1 MRLLL
6 IDNYDSFTYNLFQL
20 LAGATGEAPVVVRN
34 DAVPLAEL
42 GRGEFDGVVI
52 SPGPGRPD
60 RRADFG
66 ACREVILGAEVP
78 VLGVCLGHQGIATA
92 FGGGVVRAEPVHGR
106 ATWISQAGAPMFAGL
121 PERFRAVRYHSLVVA
136 EPLPDCLRATA
147 WSEDGAVMAL
157 SHRERPIWGMQF
169 HPESAGTE
177 LGGAMIES
185 FVRLVGE
192 RGVRPRRAAA
202 AGSGPADT
210 SAVTDPPTH
219 RLVVRSLP
227 HQPDPAATFRRL
239 FGGEPYAFWI
249 DREASGDAPA
259 PGLSIMGAAGGPG
272 AEVLTYEVGS
282 GTVSALAPA
291 SGRVERIEGTIFE
304 ALRRR
309 LGERRTPADHPL
321 APAAGYVGYLGYEL
335 KADLGSPGR
344 HSAATP
350 DACLIY
356 SPRLVVFDHRSGET
370 HAVRVV
376 GPGED
381 LASAEAEAESMRREL
396 AAVTEPDASALP
408 RGDRPLHFAL
418 DRERYLGAIAE
429 AQRHLRAGDSYEL
442 CLTNRIAVETGE
454 QVDPLGL
461 YLRLRRK
468 SPAPQAA
475 YLRLGEAAV
484 LSASPERFL
493 RIDPDGLV
501 ETSPIKGTRPRG
513 ADPEADRALREEL
526 LSSDKEQAENL
537 MIVDVLRNDLGRVC
551 EIGSVE
557 VERLREVQSFAQ
569 VHQLVSTIA
578 GRLAPG
584 RDPIDCVESCFPG
597 GSMTGA
603 PKLRSMEILDA
614 LEPAAR
620 GPYAGAL
627 GCFSLAGAVDLSIVI
642 RTITLAGGRATIG
655 TGGAVTVLSDPGAEH
670 AEMLLKAQPLLELL
684 GGGGDVGGACA
695 ESGRSVG
702 SRPGMTDG
710 FPSRTDAVEAVGEAG
725 RRKAAEAA
733 GSAPAPAPRSRAS
746 RRSR

>member
-20 LAGATGEAPVVVRN
+20 LAEAAGEAPVVVRN
-34 DAVPLAEL
+34 DSAPLAEL
-42 GRGEFDGVVI
+42 ERGEFDGVVI

-92 FGGGVVRAEPVHGR
+92 FGGRVVRAEPVHGR
-106 ATWISQAGAPMFAGL
+106 ATWISQAGAPMFTGL
-121 PERFRAVRYHSLVVA
+121 PERFRAVRYHSLIVA
-136 EPLPDCLRATA
+136 EPLPDCLQATA

-157 SHRERPIWGMQF
+157 RHRERPIWGMQF
-169 HPESAGTE
+169 HPESAGTA
-177 LGGAMIES
+177 LGGVMIES
-185 FVRLVGE
+185 FVRLVGDHRQRRE
-192 RGVRPRRAAA
+192 RGVRARRAAA
-202 AGSGPADT
+202 AGSGPAAT
-210 SAVTDPPTH
+210 SRVAKPPTQ

-227 HQPDPAATFRRL
+227 HQPDPAATFRHL

-249 DREASGDAPA
+249 DREASGDAPGG
-259 PGLSIMGAAGGPG
+259 GLSIMGAADGPG

-282 GTVSALAPA
+282 GAVNVLSPA
-291 SGRVERIEGTIFE
+291 SGRVEPIEGTIFE

-309 LGERRTPADHPL
+309 LDERRLSVEHPL

-356 SPRLVVFDHRSGET
+356 SPRVVVFDHRSGET
-370 HAVRVV
+370 HAIRVV

-381 LASAEAEAESMRREL
+381 LASAEAEAEAMRRQL
-396 AAVTEPDASALP
+396 AAVTERDEPDTSPLP
-408 RGDRPLHFAL
+408 LGERPLHFAL
-418 DRERYLGAIAE
+418 DRDAYLAAVAE

-442 CLTNRIAVETGE
+442 CLTNRIGVEAGPE
-454 QVDPLGL
+454 VDPLDL

-475 YLRLGEAAV
+475 YLRLGDTAV

-551 EIGSVE
+551 EIGSVA

-569 VHQLVSTIA
+569 VHQLVSTIS

-584 RDPIDCVESCFPG
+584 RDPIDCLESCFPG

-603 PKLRSMEILDA
+603 PKLRSMEILDS
-614 LEPAAR
+614 LEPVAR
-620 GPYAGAL
+620 GAYSGAL

-642 RTITLAGGRATIG
+642 RAITLAEGRATIG
-655 TGGAVTVLSDPGAEH
+655 SGGAVTVLSDPAAEH

-684 GGGGDVGGACA
+684 GAAGDGGGDVGGAGA

-710 FPSRTDAVEAVGEAG
+710 SPSGTDAVAVAVVEAG
-725 RRKAAEAA
+725 RGSGAEA
-733 GSAPAPAPRSRAS
+733 GG
-746 RRSR
+746 